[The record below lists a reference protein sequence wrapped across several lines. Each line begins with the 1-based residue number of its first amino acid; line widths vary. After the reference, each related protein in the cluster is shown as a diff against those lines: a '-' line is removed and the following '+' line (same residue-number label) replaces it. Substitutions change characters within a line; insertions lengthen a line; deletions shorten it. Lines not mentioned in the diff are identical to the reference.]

1 MESKKRK
8 LPARTS
14 SRVEAAS
21 KKRTSTPPREPARP
35 PTPAPVVVVEKEP
48 LPKSIVPGKP
58 LPTVEQQQPDD
69 LSSSEYQSIAER

>member
-35 PTPAPVVVVEKEP
+35 PTPVPVVVEKEP
-48 LPKSIVPGKP
+48 LPKSIAPGKP

>member
-35 PTPAPVVVVEKEP
+35 LTPVPVVVVEKEP